1 MIDIRANLERV
12 RERVA
17 RAAERAGRRAGDVL
31 LVGVSK
37 TVDVGRIRQAIEAGV
52 PALGENRVQEARGKV
67 AEIGRPVPWHLVG
80 HLQTNKVRDA
90 LELFDVIQS
99 LDRLELAKELDKRA
113 RARGRTVDTL
123 VEVNVGGET
132 SKGGVG
138 PDGLGELLE
147 AGAPLPALKGRR
159 PLANSSGGEG
169 ARRLARVVPRAAE
182 ARRAPRPLRAVDGDE
197 RRFRGGDRGG
207 RDGSP
212 GRHRDLWTPSTAPG
226 GTMTIKGRNVG
237 FLGAG
242 NMGEAL
248 IKGLLGA
255 KLVPAEAIHA
265 TDVRLERLK
274 ELDRQYGIQVS
285 SDNTELVRR
294 ADIVILAVKPQIMES
309 VLKEIAPAVTRRK
322 LPISIAAGVSTAKIR
337 TVLHKDAR
345 LI

>member
-17 RAAERAGRRAGDVL
+17 RAAVRAGRRAGDVL

-147 AGAPLPALKGRR
+147 AVRGLPHVKVRGLMAIPPEAKEPDDSRAWFRALRKLGEHHG
-159 PLANSSGGEG
+159 LSELSMGMSGDFEVAIEEG
-169 ARRLARVVPRAAE
+169 ATVVRVGTAIFG
-182 ARRAPRPLRAVDGDE
+182 PRPLRPEE
-197 RRFRGGDRGG
+197 R
-207 RDGSP
+207 
-212 GRHRDLWTPSTAPG
+212 
-226 GTMTIKGRNVG
+226 
-237 FLGAG
+237 
-242 NMGEAL
+242 
-248 IKGLLGA
+248 
-255 KLVPAEAIHA
+255 
-265 TDVRLERLK
+265 
-274 ELDRQYGIQVS
+274 
-285 SDNTELVRR
+285 
-294 ADIVILAVKPQIMES
+294 
-309 VLKEIAPAVTRRK
+309 
-322 LPISIAAGVSTAKIR
+322 
-337 TVLHKDAR
+337 
-345 LI
+345 